1 MSLELAVYIIV
12 LAGAA
17 AITVLVTLYLT
28 KFRKTR
34 EKESAPSLQNADPVE
49 RWRQRTQK
57 SVTPESVKGAENEL
71 RTLDLEK
78 EILSHAI
85 RRLYEARAEGE
96 ITEEEMERLSERYKS
111 RMRKVNEAIS
121 EDQSIVALHELEA
134 MKEDL
139 TKLFDEKF
147 DEISGKIEE
156 LRSKVGIEME
166 EAIIPTPI
174 TMPPQMEEAFPT
186 DRGTTR
192 KTKKKALRKP
202 QKSRK
207 TAAEERLEKIRS
219 EVEKVLNRLEQME
232 AEA

>member
-1 MSLELAVYIIV
+1 MSLELAIIITV
-12 LAGAA
+12 LAGAVA
-17 AITVLVTLYLT
+17 VAVLVILYLA
-28 KFRKTR
+28 KFK
-34 EKESAPSLQNADPVE
+34 EKETVPPPQNADPTE
-49 RWRQRTQK
+49 RWRQRIQR

-71 RTLDLEK
+71 RTLGLEK

-96 ITEEEMERLSERYKS
+96 ITEEEMEQLAESYKS

-134 MKEDL
+134 MQEDL
-139 TKLFDEKF
+139 TKLFNERF
-147 DEISGKIEE
+147 DEISIKVEE
-156 LRSKVGIEME
+156 LRSRVGIEME
-166 EAIIPTPI
+166 EIIIPTPI
-174 TMPPQMEEAFPT
+174 TMPPQMEEAPPT
-186 DRGTTR
+186 GKGTTR
-192 KTKKKALRKP
+192 KTTKKTPRKP

-219 EVEKVLNRLEQME
+219 DVEKVLNRLEQME

>member
-1 MSLELAVYIIV
+1 MSLELAIVIV

-17 AITVLVTLYLT
+17 ATTVLVTLYLT
-28 KFRKTR
+28 KFRKKR
-34 EKESAPSLQNADPVE
+34 EKESAPPPREPDPAE
-49 RWRQRTQK
+49 RWRQRIQR
-57 SVTPESVKGAENEL
+57 SVAPESVKGAENEL
-71 RTLDLEK
+71 RTLSLEK

-96 ITEEEMERLSERYKS
+96 ITEEEMGRLAERYKS
-111 RMRKVNEAIS
+111 RMRKVNEAIL
-121 EDQSIVALHELEA
+121 EDQSIVALNELEA
-134 MKEDL
+134 MQEDL
-139 TKLFDEKF
+139 TKLFNERF

-166 EAIIPTPI
+166 EIIIPTSI
-174 TMPPQMEEAFPT
+174 TMPPQMEEAALT
-186 DRGTTR
+186 DNGITR
-192 KTKKKALRKP
+192 KTKKKTPKKP

-219 EVEKVLNRLEQME
+219 DVEKVLNRLEQME

>member
-1 MSLELAVYIIV
+1 MSLELAIVIV

-17 AITVLVTLYLT
+17 AATVLVTLYLT
-28 KFRKTR
+28 KFRKKR
-34 EKESAPSLQNADPVE
+34 EKESAPPPLQKADSAE
-49 RWRQRTQK
+49 RWRQRIQR
-57 SVTPESVKGAENEL
+57 SVAPESVKGAENAL
-71 RTLDLEK
+71 RTLGLEK

-96 ITEEEMERLSERYKS
+96 ITEEEMGRLAERYKS
-111 RMRKVNEAIS
+111 RMRKVNEAIL
-121 EDQSIVALHELEA
+121 EDQSIVALNELEA
-134 MKEDL
+134 MQEDL
-139 TKLFDEKF
+139 TKLFNERF

-166 EAIIPTPI
+166 EIIIPTSI
-174 TMPPQMEEAFPT
+174 TMPPQMEEAFLT
-186 DRGTTR
+186 DKGTTR
-192 KTKKKALRKP
+192 KTKKKIPKKP

-219 EVEKVLNRLEQME
+219 DVEKVLNRLEQME

>member
-1 MSLELAVYIIV
+1 MSLELAIVIV

-17 AITVLVTLYLT
+17 ATTVLVTLYLT
-28 KFRKTR
+28 KFRKKR
-34 EKESAPSLQNADPVE
+34 EKESAPPPREPDPAE
-49 RWRQRTQK
+49 RWRQRIQR
-57 SVTPESVKGAENEL
+57 SVAPESVKGAENEL
-71 RTLDLEK
+71 RTLGLEK

-96 ITEEEMERLSERYKS
+96 ITEEEMGRLAERYKS
-111 RMRKVNEAIS
+111 RMRKVNEAIL
-121 EDQSIVALHELEA
+121 EDQSIVALNELEA
-134 MKEDL
+134 MQEDL
-139 TKLFDEKF
+139 TKLFNERF

-166 EAIIPTPI
+166 EIIIPTSI
-174 TMPPQMEEAFPT
+174 TMPPQMEEASLT
-186 DRGTTR
+186 DKGTTR
-192 KTKKKALRKP
+192 KTKKKIPKKP

-219 EVEKVLNRLEQME
+219 DVEKVLNRLEQME